1 MPTLNFDPQGQ
12 GGIVVGNPSTGSGGC
27 TSLNLSITKASG
39 GRAEIQSISA
49 SGTTW
54 GDLALN
60 PNGGTVVLNLTTP
73 PAGVATI
80 DVVVDPKTGRLYR
93 QG

>member
-1 MPTLNFDPQGQ
+1 MPTLNFDPQGP
-12 GGIVVGNPSTGSGGC
+12 GGIVVGNPSTGTGGF
-27 TSLNLSITKASG
+27 TSLSLSISAASA

-49 SGTTW
+49 SGTNW

-60 PNGGTVVLNLTTP
+60 PNGGNVVLNLTTP
-73 PAGVATI
+73 PAGVGTV
-80 DVVVDPKTGRLYR
+80 DVVVDPQTGRLYR